1 MGMKSLWV
9 VVAFCSCVLGCAWDL
24 FGGEGDVIR
33 SRVAGDWHWGM
44 SCGMWDARSSVME
57 LT

>member
-1 MGMKSLWV
+1 MKSLWV